1 MKKIMLIEDDEDI
14 ADLVDI
20 ILSSKYKVKIH
31 KNGFGIIKV
40 LQQYLP
46 DVILIDNS
54 VGQKT
59 AADIISEIKSS
70 CILPIPPY
78 ILFSAHPN
86 IEAITKQI
94 GAVGYLAK
102 PFEIEQLYTCIEKAL
117 DLSAAGTP

>member
-1 MKKIMLIEDDEDI
+1 MKKIMLIEDDNDI
-14 ADLVDI
+14 ADVVEI
-20 ILSSKYKVKIH
+20 ILSSNYKVYTH
-31 KNGFGIIKV
+31 KNGLGIVKAL
-40 LQQYLP
+40 LQHVP

-59 AADIISEIKSS
+59 AADIIGEIKSS
-70 CILPIPPY
+70 GILPIPPY
-78 ILFSAHPN
+78 VLFSAHPN

-117 DLSAAGTP
+117 NLSATGTP

>member
-1 MKKIMLIEDDEDI
+1 MLIEDDDDI
-14 ADLVDI
+14 ADVVEI
-20 ILSSKYKVKIH
+20 ILSSNYKVYTH
-31 KNGFGIIKV
+31 KNGFGIVKA
-40 LQQYLP
+40 LQQQLP

-59 AADIISEIKSS
+59 AADIIGEIKSS
-70 CILPIPPY
+70 GILPIPPY
-78 ILFSAHPN
+78 VLFSAHPN

-117 DLSAAGTP
+117 NLSATGTP